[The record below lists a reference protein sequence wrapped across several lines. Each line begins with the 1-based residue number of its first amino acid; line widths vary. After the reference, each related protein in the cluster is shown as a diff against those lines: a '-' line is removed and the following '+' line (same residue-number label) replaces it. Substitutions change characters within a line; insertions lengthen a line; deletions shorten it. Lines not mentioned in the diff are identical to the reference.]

1 MRYLLI
7 FFIVIST
14 LLGVDLEL
22 EDEPTDINRDLSINK
37 IYFGKSLFQGKFKDN
52 RELRYN
58 SNYIINV
65 GDEVSI
71 KLWGAYN
78 YVGRVKVDTQ
88 GNIFIPKVGTVHL
101 LGVSN
106 RNLEQVVKQS
116 VNRVFNSNVSLYANL
131 EGYQPLSIFVTGAV
145 NRPGLYKGFSSDSI
159 LQLIDKAGGII
170 NGEGSYRNI
179 VILRNN
185 HIVKRFDLYRFLI
198 NGQLS
203 LFRFQDGDVVRV
215 NTLKNSIEVS
225 GEVKRAY
232 IFELL
237 ANSSSVGEIMRFVLP
252 KPTVTHFVITKWE
265 NGLEK
270 INRYPISEKYRV
282 YVKNGDKIKFVS
294 DYLKNNLTITID
306 GEHGNLHTIMVKK
319 GENLKNLLSKII
331 LTPLSDINAVK
342 LYRKSVASRQKK
354 LIDANL
360 KDLEARVMTTGS
372 STTEEAKIRKEESTL
387 VLDFIRRA
395 SKIQPKGQ
403 VIINNATDLSNIIL
417 EDGDRVYIPKKS
429 HIIVVEGEVALPN
442 AQTFVSGYS
451 ISDYIDSCGGFSSRA
466 NREKVLLV
474 KKNGQVITYNAN
486 SWWNDTILEIEAG
499 DSILVLGRVDSKN
512 LQITSSIT
520 QILYQIAVGAAV
532 VLRAF

>member
-1 MRYLLI
+1 
-7 FFIVIST
+7 
-14 LLGVDLEL
+14 
-22 EDEPTDINRDLSINK
+22 
-37 IYFGKSLFQGKFKDN
+37 
-52 RELRYN
+52 
-58 SNYIINV
+58 
-65 GDEVSI
+65 
-71 KLWGAYN
+71 
-78 YVGRVKVDTQ
+78 
-88 GNIFIPKVGTVHL
+88 
-101 LGVSN
+101 
-106 RNLEQVVKQS
+106 
-116 VNRVFNSNVSLYANL
+116 
-131 EGYQPLSIFVTGAV
+131 
-145 NRPGLYKGFSSDSI
+145 
-159 LQLIDKAGGII
+159 
-170 NGEGSYRNI
+170 
-179 VILRNN
+179 
-185 HIVKRFDLYRFLI
+185 
-198 NGQLS
+198 
-203 LFRFQDGDVVRV
+203 
-215 NTLKNSIEVS
+215 
-225 GEVKRAY
+225 
-232 IFELL
+232 
-237 ANSSSVGEIMRFVLP
+237 
-252 KPTVTHFVITKWE
+252 
-265 NGLEK
+265 
-270 INRYPISEKYRV
+270 
-282 YVKNGDKIKFVS
+282 
-294 DYLKNNLTITID
+294 
-306 GEHGNLHTIMVKK
+306 MVKK